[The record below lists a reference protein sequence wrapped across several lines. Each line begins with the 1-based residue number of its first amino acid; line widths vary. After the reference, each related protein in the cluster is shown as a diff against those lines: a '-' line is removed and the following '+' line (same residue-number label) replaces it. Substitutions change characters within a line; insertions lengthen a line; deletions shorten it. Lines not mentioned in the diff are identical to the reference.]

1 MGRYATFL
9 RGINVG
15 GHRVKNDEL
24 RSFFAAMGFRDVHA
38 FRASGNV
45 IFAADTEPPAQL
57 TLRIEEGLAGSLGYE
72 VATFVR
78 AASEVQAIARLRPF
92 TPAQVKA
99 SGGRLQVS
107 LLSGRPSARVRTDVL
122 AMATDHDRLA
132 FGEREL
138 YWLPSGGI
146 LDSALD
152 LKAIDALLG
161 TNTRRTKNTVEQ
173 IARKHF
179 AD

>member
-1 MGRYATFL
+1 MAKYAAFL

-15 GHRVKNDEL
+15 GHRVTNNEL
-24 RSFFAAMGFRDVHA
+24 RSFFAAMGLRDVHA

-45 IFAADTEPPAQL
+45 IFAADTEPPAEL
-57 TLRIEEGLAGSLGYE
+57 TVRIQEGLAGSLGYE

-78 AASEVQAIARLRPF
+78 EASEVQAIARLRPF
-92 TPAQVKA
+92 TPAQVQA
-99 SGGRLQVS
+99 SPGRLQVA
-107 LLSGRPSARVRTDVL
+107 LLFGRPSARVRTDVL

-146 LDSALD
+146 LESALD

-161 TNTRRTKNTVEQ
+161 TMTRRTKNTVEQ